1 MARAPPPGQ
10 QSASADAEVK
20 LPAEVRIRAAGLR
33 SVVKTVEQALHAIDR
48 ELSPEL
54 ARLPRWT
61 FARALLVEA
70 QRSQKSRDLN
80 AAYRQF
86 KQALSNEKWLAD
98 EG

>member
-1 MARAPPPGQ
+1 MARERSPAE
-10 QSASADAEVK
+10 QSASAAADVK
-20 LPAEVRIRAAGLR
+20 LPAEVHIRAAGLR

-61 FARALLVEA
+61 FARALLIEA
-70 QRSQKSRDLN
+70 QRTQKSRDLN

>member
-1 MARAPPPGQ
+1 MAKEPLPVAQP
-10 QSASADAEVK
+10 ASAAADVK

-33 SVVKTVEQALHAIDR
+33 SVVKTVEQALHTIDR

-61 FARALLVEA
+61 FARELLVEA
-70 QRSQKSRDLN
+70 QQSQKSRDLN

-86 KQALSNEKWLAD
+86 KQALRNEKWLV
-98 EG
+98 E